1 MKRLFIPTFTLLLAL
16 GSMPLM
22 ATAGGDHGAHA
33 GSDHGAS
40 STSSAAMST
49 SAAAETSSVDGEVKK
64 VDKEQGKITIKHG
77 ELTNLGMPPMTMVF
91 QVKDKSMLDQVKAGD
106 QIAFVADKI
115 DGKFTVTQLEPKK

>member
-1 MKRLFIPTFTLLLAL
+1 MKRLFTPTLTLLLAL
-16 GSMPLM
+16 GGMPLI
-22 ATAGGDHGAHA
+22 AAASGDHGAHA

-40 STSSAAMST
+40 STATST
-49 SAAAETSSVDGEVKK
+49 PAAADTSPVDGEVKK

-77 ELTNLGMPPMTMVF
+77 ELANLGMPPMTMVF

>member
-1 MKRLFIPTFTLLLAL
+1 MKRLFTPTLTLLLAL
-16 GSMPLM
+16 GSMPM
-22 ATAGGDHGAHA
+22 IAAASGDHGAHA
-33 GSDHGAS
+33 GSDHGTT
-40 STSSAAMST
+40 STSSAATST
-49 SAAAETSSVDGEVKK
+49 PAAADTSPVDGEVKK

-77 ELTNLGMPPMTMVF
+77 ELANLGMPPMTMVF